1 MFYVLLSR
9 ASVCLC
15 MWGFKKK
22 KMEKIFPDQEEWLR
36 KKWLRFLFKT
46 FFSDKPFLVYKKIIY
61 FSKSIFAGVTG
72 NVLEEYVNLI
82 VTQDH
87 SASRETIE
95 GSKKVITVIT
105 SLYQNF

>member
-1 MFYVLLSR
+1 MHVGVL
-9 ASVCLC
+9 
-15 MWGFKKK
+15 KKK
-22 KMEKIFPDQEEWLR
+22 KMEKNIPR
-36 KKWLRFLFKT
+36 STMAAKKMVEVFVQKI
-46 FFSDKPFLVYKKIIY
+46 FSDKPFLVYKKTIY

-72 NVLEEYVNLI
+72 NVLEERVDLI
-82 VTQDH
+82 VPQDY

>member
-1 MFYVLLSR
+1 MHVGVLI
-9 ASVCLC
+9 
-15 MWGFKKK
+15 KKK
-22 KMEKIFPDQEEWLR
+22 WKKIFRDQQWLP
-36 KKWLRFLFKT
+36 KKWLRFLFKR

-72 NVLEEYVNLI
+72 NVLEEHVDLI
-82 VTQDH
+82 VTQDY